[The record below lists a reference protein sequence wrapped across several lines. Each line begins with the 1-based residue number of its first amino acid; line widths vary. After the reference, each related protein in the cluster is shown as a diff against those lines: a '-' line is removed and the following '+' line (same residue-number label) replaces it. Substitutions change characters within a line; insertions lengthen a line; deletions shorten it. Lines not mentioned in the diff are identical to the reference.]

1 MCGIFGY
8 IGDKEKEVA
17 LMAHKALCELEYRGY
32 DSWGIAAEISGNM
45 FAIKAVGKISLASDK
60 EFKGVMGKMS
70 IGHSRWATHGGVTE
84 ANAHPHF
91 NSSRT
96 IAVIH
101 NGIVE
106 NHEEIRSFLRGKLGN
121 SIDKLFL
128 SETDTEVIPHLI
140 DYYITHEGKTFEAAF
155 VEAGRMLEGR
165 YAVVVMKIGE
175 PYLLAMRDGSPLV
188 VGKGDHEY
196 FLASDVP
203 AFIDHT
209 RQVLYPGDR
218 EYLKVSADAIML
230 RDLDTGKKVDHEWAT
245 ITWDKASATKEGYP
259 HFMLKEIMEQPLSL
273 DKAIHQEDAKLEEFS
288 RLMKESEHLF
298 FIGCGTAAK
307 MAKLGELYAARVAG
321 KLTNAYV
328 GSEFAAYSQ
337 FLNKKSTIVAV
348 SQSGETADVLE
359 GLRVAE
365 KEGARI
371 LALLNVVGSSIDRMS
386 KKSLFL
392 NAGPEIAVAST
403 KAATAQIAV
412 LILIAHALG
421 KKLADGKHLMRG
433 AVKDI
438 KVWLTPDLSREI
450 KKIAEKLLNNS
461 SSALLRGPT
470 NSSPYQNSS
479 PSLVT
484 PRRASEAS
492 SAISP
497 QQYPLRDMYIIGRG
511 LNAPVAHEAAIKIQ
525 EVSYIHAEGFPGGEL
540 KHGPIA
546 LIEKGT
552 PVIALIP
559 NDETKRD
566 MESNTMELRS
576 RGAYVIGIAPDNS
589 KLFDEWIQ
597 VPDLGLASPIASII
611 PIQLL
616 AYHLAVLRG
625 NDPDKP
631 RNLAKSVTVK

>member
-1 MCGIFGY
+1 MNMCGIFGY

-17 LMAHKALCELEYRGY
+17 LMANKALCELEYRGY
-32 DSWGIAAEISGNM
+32 DSWGIAAEVSGDM

-60 EFKGVMGKMS
+60 ELRGVMGKMS

-84 ANAHPHF
+84 ANAPPHF
-91 NSSRT
+91 NASRT

-121 SIDKLFL
+121 SVDKLFL

-155 VEAGRMLEGR
+155 VEAGKMIEGR

-175 PYLLAMRDGSPLV
+175 PYLLAMREGSPLV
-188 VGKGDHEY
+188 VGKGDHEF

-209 RQVLYPGDR
+209 RTVLYPGDR
-218 EYLKVSADAIML
+218 EYLKVSADGIMI
-230 RDLDTGKKVDHEWAT
+230 RDLDSGKKMDHEWVS
-245 ITWDKASATKEGYP
+245 ITWDKTSATKEGYP
-259 HFMLKEIMEQPLSL
+259 HYMLKEIMEQPLSL
-273 DKAIHQEDAKLEEFS
+273 DKAIHQEDEKLEEFA

-307 MAKLGELYAARVAG
+307 MAKLGELYAARIAG
-321 KLTNAYV
+321 KLATAYV
-328 GSEFAAYSQ
+328 GSEFAAYGQ
-337 FLNKKSTIVAV
+337 FLNKKSTIFAV

-359 GLRVAE
+359 GLTIAK

-371 LALLNVVGSSIDRMS
+371 LSLLNVVGSSIDRMS

-421 KKLADGKHLMRG
+421 NKLPEGKHLLRST
-433 AVKDI
+433 VKDI
-438 KVWLTPDLSREI
+438 KAWLIPDLSHEI
-450 KKIAEKLLNNS
+450 KKIAQ
-461 SSALLRGPT
+461 ALVKHNDL
-470 NSSPYQNSS
+470 
-479 PSLVT
+479 
-484 PRRASEAS
+484 
-492 SAISP
+492 
-497 QQYPLRDMYIIGRG
+497 YIIGRG
-511 LNAPVAHEAAIKIQ
+511 LNAPVAQEAAIKIQ

-576 RGAYVIGIAPDNS
+576 RGAFIIGIAPDNS

-597 VPDLGLASPIASII
+597 VPSLGLASPIASII

>member
-1 MCGIFGY
+1 MNMCGIFGY
-8 IGDKEKEVA
+8 IGDKKKEVA
-17 LMAHKALCELEYRGY
+17 LMTNKALCELEYRGY
-32 DSWGIAAEISGNM
+32 DSWGIATETDKGM
-45 FAIKAVGKISLASDK
+45 FATKAVGKISGASVT
-60 EFKGVMGKMS
+60 ELKGVMGKMG

-91 NSSRT
+91 NSTKT

-106 NHEEIRSFLRGKLGN
+106 NHEEIRNFLREKLGPSAN
-121 SIDKLFL
+121 NLFV

-140 DYYITHEGKTFEAAF
+140 EYFITHEKKNFEAAF

-165 YAVVVMKIGE
+165 FAIVVMKLSE

-188 VGKGDHEY
+188 VGKGEHEF

-203 AFIDHT
+203 AFIDYT
-209 RQVLYPGDR
+209 RAVLYPGDQ
-218 EYLKVSADAIML
+218 EYMKVSADSIMVREL
-230 RDLDTGKKVDHEWAT
+230 ATGKKVDHEWVT

-259 HFMLKEIMEQPLSL
+259 HYMLKEIMEQAQSL
-273 DKAIHQEDAKLEEFS
+273 DKAIHQEDAKLGEFA
-288 RLMKESEHLF
+288 RQMKESEHLF

-321 KLTNAYV
+321 KLANTYV
-328 GSEFAAYSQ
+328 GSEFGGYGQ
-337 FLNKKSTIVAV
+337 FLNKKSTIFAV

-371 LALLNVVGSSIDRMS
+371 LSLLNVVGSSIDRMS

-421 KKLADGKHLMRG
+421 KKLADGKHLLRG

-438 KVWLTPDLSREI
+438 KPWLTADLSREI
-450 KKIAEKLLNNS
+450 KVIAEKLNKHNDL
-461 SSALLRGPT
+461 
-470 NSSPYQNSS
+470 
-479 PSLVT
+479 
-484 PRRASEAS
+484 
-492 SAISP
+492 
-497 QQYPLRDMYIIGRG
+497 YIIGRG
-511 LNAPVAHEAAIKIQ
+511 LNAPIAQESAIKIQ

-546 LIEKGT
+546 LITTGT

-566 MESNTMELRS
+566 MESNTMELKS
-576 RGAYVIGIAPDNS
+576 RGAFVIGIAPDNS

-597 VPDLGLASPIASII
+597 TPDLGLASPIASLI

>member
-1 MCGIFGY
+1 MT
-8 IGDKEKEVA
+8 
-17 LMAHKALCELEYRGY
+17 HRALCELEYRGY
-32 DSWGIAAEISGNM
+32 DSWGIATETADGM
-45 FAIKAVGKISLASDK
+45 FATKAVGKISGASTAQL
-60 EFKGVMGKMS
+60 KGVMGKMG
-70 IGHSRWATHGGVTE
+70 IGHSRWATHGAVTE

-91 NSSRT
+91 NTAKT

-106 NHEEIRSFLRGKLGN
+106 NHEEIRSFLRTQLGTAAN
-121 SIDKLFL
+121 GMFV

-140 DYYITHEGKTFEAAF
+140 EYFITHEQKNFEAAF
-155 VEAGRMLEGR
+155 VAAGKMLEGR
-165 YAVVVMKIGE
+165 YAVVVMKVGE
-175 PYLLAMRDGSPLV
+175 PYLLAMREGSPLV
-188 VGKGDHEY
+188 VGKGVREF

-209 RQVLYPGDR
+209 RTVLYPHDR
-218 EYLKVSADAIML
+218 EYLKVGAETIMI
-230 RDLDTGKKVDHEWAT
+230 RDLDTGKKVDHEWSEV
-245 ITWDKASATKEGYP
+245 TWDKTSATKEGHP
-259 HFMLKEIMEQPLSL
+259 HYMLKEIMEQPLSL
-273 DKAIHQEDAKLEEFS
+273 DKAIHQEDAKLEEFA
-288 RLMKESEHLF
+288 RMMKESEHLF

-328 GSEFAAYSQ
+328 GSEFAAYGQ

-359 GLRVAE
+359 GLTIAA

-403 KAATAQIAV
+403 KAATAQIAL

-421 KKLADGKHLMRG
+421 KKLPEGKHLLRG

-438 KVWLTPDLSREI
+438 KAWLTPDLSREI
-450 KKIAEKLLNNS
+450 KEIAKK
-461 SSALLRGPT
+461 
-470 NSSPYQNSS
+470 
-479 PSLVT
+479 LVT
-484 PRRASEAS
+484 HND
-492 SAISP
+492 
-497 QQYPLRDMYIIGRG
+497 LYIIGRG
-511 LNAPVAHEAAIKIQ
+511 LNAPVAQEAAIKIQ

-552 PVIALIP
+552 PIIALIP

-566 MESNTMELRS
+566 MESNTTELRS

-589 KLFDEWIQ
+589 NLFDEWIQ
-597 VPDLGLASPIASII
+597 VPNLGLASPLASII

>member
-8 IGDKEKEVA
+8 IGDTKKTVA
-17 LMAHKALCELEYRGY
+17 LMTNKALCELEYRGY
-32 DSWGIAAEISGNM
+32 DSWGIAAETEDGM
-45 FAIKAVGKISLASDK
+45 FSTKAVGKISLAPTD
-60 EFKGVMGKMS
+60 ELKGVLGKMA
-70 IGHSRWATHGGVTE
+70 IGHSRWATHGAVTE
-84 ANAHPHF
+84 VNAHPHF
-91 NSSRT
+91 NSAHT

-106 NHEEIRSFLRGKLGN
+106 NHEEIRSFLRSKLGAV
-121 SIDKLFL
+121 IADKLFV

-140 DYYITHEGKTFEAAF
+140 DYFIAKEGKTFEAAF

-165 YAVVVMKIGE
+165 FAVVVMKIGE

-188 VGKGDHEY
+188 IGKGTHEF

-203 AFIDHT
+203 AFLDDT
-209 RQVLYPGDR
+209 RTVLYPGDN
-218 EYLKVSADAIML
+218 EYVKVSADAIL
-230 RDLDTGKKVDHEWAT
+230 SRELATGKKVDHEWVT
-245 ITWDKASATKEGYP
+245 ITWDKGSATKEGYP
-259 HFMLKEIMEQPLSL
+259 HYMLKEIMEQPLAL
-273 DKAIHQEDAKLEEFS
+273 DKAIRQEDSKLEEFA

-321 KLTNAYV
+321 KLATAYV
-328 GSEFAAYSQ
+328 GSEFAAYGQ
-337 FLNKKSTIVAV
+337 FLNKKSTIFAV

-371 LALLNVVGSSIDRMS
+371 VSLLNVVGSSIDRMS
-386 KKSLFL
+386 KKTLFI

-421 KKLADGKHLMRG
+421 KKLPEGKHLLRG

-438 KVWLTPDLSREI
+438 KSWLTPDLSREI
-450 KKIAEKLLNNS
+450 KKIA
-461 SSALLRGPT
+461 T
-470 NSSPYQNSS
+470 I
-479 PSLVT
+479 LVT
-484 PRRASEAS
+484 K
-492 SAISP
+492 
-497 QQYPLRDMYIIGRG
+497 QDLYIIGRG
-511 LNAPVAHEAAIKIQ
+511 LNAPIAQEAAIKIQ
-525 EVSYIHAEGFPGGEL
+525 EVSYLHAEGFPGGEL

-546 LIEKGT
+546 LIEQGT

-576 RGAYVIGIAPDNS
+576 RGAHIIGIAPENS

>member
-1 MCGIFGY
+1 MTN
-8 IGDKEKEVA
+8 
-17 LMAHKALCELEYRGY
+17 KALCELEYRGY
-32 DSWGIAAEISGNM
+32 DSWGIAAETGSGM
-45 FAIKAVGKISLASDK
+45 FETKAVGKISLAPLGAL
-60 EFKGVMGKMS
+60 KGVMGKMA
-70 IGHSRWATHGGVTE
+70 IGHSRWATHGAVTE

-91 NSSRT
+91 NSAHT

-106 NHEEIRSFLRGKLGN
+106 NHEDIRNFLRAKLGTALA
-121 SIDKLFL
+121 DKLFV

-140 DYYITHEGKTFEAAF
+140 DYFIAKEGKTFEVAF

-165 YAVVVMKIGE
+165 FAVVVMKLGE

-188 VGKGDHEY
+188 IGKGAHEF

-203 AFIDHT
+203 AFLDYT
-209 RQVLYPGDR
+209 RTVLYPGDN
-218 EYLKVSADAIML
+218 EYVKVSADAIL
-230 RDLDTGKKVDHEWAT
+230 SRELATGKKVDHEWVT
-245 ITWDKASATKEGYP
+245 ITWDKGSATKEGYP
-259 HFMLKEIMEQPLSL
+259 HYMLKEIMEQPLAL
-273 DKAIHQEDAKLEEFS
+273 DKAIRQEDSKLEEFA

-321 KLTNAYV
+321 KLANAYV

-337 FLNKKSTIVAV
+337 FLNKKSTIFAV

-371 LALLNVVGSSIDRMS
+371 VALLNVVGSSIDRMS
-386 KKSLFL
+386 KKTLFI

-412 LILIAHALG
+412 LILVAHALG
-421 KKLADGKHLMRG
+421 KKLPEGKHLMRG

-438 KVWLTPDLSREI
+438 KAWLTVDRSREI
-450 KKIAEKLLNNS
+450 RRIAE
-461 SSALLRGPT
+461 
-470 NSSPYQNSS
+470 Q
-479 PSLVT
+479 LVKKND
-484 PRRASEAS
+484 
-492 SAISP
+492 
-497 QQYPLRDMYIIGRG
+497 LYIIGRG
-511 LNAPVAHEAAIKIQ
+511 LNAPIAHEAAIKIQ

-576 RGAYVIGIAPDNS
+576 RGAYVIGIAPENS

-597 VPDLGLASPIASII
+597 VPDVGLASPIASII

>member
-1 MCGIFGY
+1 MNYMCGIFGY
-8 IGDKEKEVA
+8 IGNTKKKVA
-17 LMAHKALCELEYRGY
+17 LMTNKALCELEYRGY
-32 DSWGIAAEISGNM
+32 DSWGIAAESDKKM
-45 FAIKAVGKISLASDK
+45 FSVKAVGKISLASTSALQGI
-60 EFKGVMGKMS
+60 EGNVA

-91 NSSRT
+91 NGAHT
-96 IAVIH
+96 IAVVH

-106 NHEEIRSFLRGKLGN
+106 NHDAIKSFLCEKLGN
-121 SIDKLFL
+121 AFDGLFC

-140 DYYITHEGKTFEAAF
+140 DYFITHEKKTFEAAF

-165 YAVVVMKIGE
+165 YAVVAMKIGE

-188 VGKGDHEY
+188 IGKGNHEY

-203 AFIDHT
+203 AFLLHT
-209 RQVLYPGDR
+209 RTVLYPGDR
-218 EYLKVSADAIML
+218 EYLKISADTML
-230 RDLDTGKKVDHEWAT
+230 LRNLDTAKKVDREWT
-245 ITWDKASATKEGYP
+245 TVTWDKGSATKEGYP
-259 HFMLKEIMEQPLSL
+259 HYMLKEIMEQSLSL
-273 DKAIHQEDAKLEEFS
+273 DKAIRQEDAKLAEFAKI
-288 RLMKESEHLF
+288 MKDSEHLF

-307 MAKLGELYAARVAG
+307 MAKLGELYVARIAG
-321 KLTNAYV
+321 RLAHAYV
-328 GSEFAAYSQ
+328 GSEFKVYEQ

-359 GLRVAE
+359 GLRVADAMN
-365 KEGARI
+365 ARI

-386 KKSLFL
+386 KKTLFI

-412 LILIAHALG
+412 LMLIAYALAG
-421 KKLADGKHLMRG
+421 KLAEGKHLMRG
-433 AVKDI
+433 VVKDI
-438 KVWLTPDLSREI
+438 KTWLTPDVSYDIQKIVVKLA
-450 KKIAEKLLNNS
+450 KKNDL
-461 SSALLRGPT
+461 
-470 NSSPYQNSS
+470 
-479 PSLVT
+479 
-484 PRRASEAS
+484 
-492 SAISP
+492 
-497 QQYPLRDMYIIGRG
+497 YIIGRG
-511 LNAPVAHEAAIKIQ
+511 LSAPIAHEAAIKIQ

-546 LIEKGT
+546 LIEHGT

-576 RGAYVIGIAPDNS
+576 RGAYVIGIAPENS
-589 KLFDEWIQ
+589 RLFDEWIP
-597 VPDLGLASPIASII
+597 VPDLGPASPIASII

>member
-1 MCGIFGY
+1 MTN
-8 IGDKEKEVA
+8 
-17 LMAHKALCELEYRGY
+17 HALCELEYRGY
-32 DSWGIAAEISGNM
+32 DSWGIAAQTDEGM
-45 FAIKAVGKISLASDK
+45 FATKAVGKISLAEKSDL
-60 EFKGVMGKMS
+60 KGIMGKMA
-70 IGHSRWATHGGVTE
+70 IGHSRWATHGRVTP

-91 NSSRT
+91 NASRT

-106 NHEEIRSFLRGKLGN
+106 NHEEIRAFLRAQLGP
-121 SIDKLFL
+121 SADALFL

-140 DYYITHEGKTFEAAF
+140 DYFITHEKKSFEAAF
-155 VEAGRMLEGR
+155 VEAGKMLEGR
-165 YAVVVMKIGE
+165 YAVVVMKLGE

-188 VGKGDHEY
+188 VGHGEHEY

-209 RQVLYPGDR
+209 RLVLYPGDQ
-218 EYLKVSADAIML
+218 EYLKVSADGIMI
-230 RDLDTGKKVDHEWAT
+230 RALDTGKKVEHEW
-245 ITWDKASATKEGYP
+245 IEVTWDKASATKDGYP
-259 HFMLKEIMEQPLSL
+259 HYMLKEIMEQSLSL
-273 DKAIHQEDAKLEEFS
+273 DKAIHQEDAKLEEFA

-307 MAKLGELYAARVAG
+307 MAKLGELYAARIAG
-321 KLTNAYV
+321 KLTTAYV
-328 GSEFAAYSQ
+328 GSEFAAYGQ

-371 LALLNVVGSSIDRMS
+371 LSLLNVVGSSIDRMS
-386 KKSLFL
+386 RKSLFL

-412 LILIAHALG
+412 LILMAHALG
-421 KKLADGKHLMRG
+421 KKLPDGKHLMRG
-433 AVKDI
+433 VVKD
-438 KVWLTPDLSREI
+438 VRAWLTPDLSHDI
-450 KKIAEKLLNNS
+450 KQIALKLVKHNDL
-461 SSALLRGPT
+461 
-470 NSSPYQNSS
+470 
-479 PSLVT
+479 
-484 PRRASEAS
+484 
-492 SAISP
+492 
-497 QQYPLRDMYIIGRG
+497 YIIGRG
-511 LNAPVAHEAAIKIQ
+511 LNAPIAQEAAIKIQ

-546 LIEKGT
+546 LIDVGT
-552 PVIALIP
+552 PVIALMP

-566 MESNTMELRS
+566 MESNTMELKS
-576 RGAYVIGIAPDNS
+576 RGAYIIGISPDND
-589 KLFDEWIQ
+589 KMFDEWIPT
-597 VPDLGLASPIASII
+597 PDLGLASPIASII

>member
-1 MCGIFGY
+1 MTNR
-8 IGDKEKEVA
+8 
-17 LMAHKALCELEYRGY
+17 ALCELEYRGY
-32 DSWGIAAEISGNM
+32 DSWGIAAETDSGM
-45 FAIKAVGKISLASDK
+45 FSVKAAGKISGAPLSDV
-60 EFKGVMGKMS
+60 KGLMGKMA
-70 IGHSRWATHGGVTE
+70 IGHSRWATHGAVTE
-84 ANAHPHF
+84 LNAHPHF
-91 NSSRT
+91 NKAKT

-106 NHEEIRSFLRGKLGN
+106 NHEEIRTFLRSKLGAAAN
-121 SIDKLFL
+121 ELFV

-140 DYYITHEGKTFEAAF
+140 EYFITHEKKNFETAF
-155 VEAGRMLEGR
+155 VDAGKMLEGR
-165 YAVVVMKIGE
+165 FAVVVMKLGE

-188 VGKGDHEY
+188 VGKGAHEF

-209 RQVLYPGDR
+209 RTVLYPGDQ
-218 EYLKVSADAIML
+218 EYMKVSADSIMIREL
-230 RDLDTGKKVDHEWAT
+230 RTGKKVDHEWVT
-245 ITWDKASATKEGYP
+245 VTWDKASATKEGYP
-259 HFMLKEIMEQPLSL
+259 HFMLKEIMEQGQSL
-273 DKAIHQEDAKLEEFS
+273 DKAIHQEDAKLEEFA

-328 GSEFAAYSQ
+328 GSEFAAYGQ

-386 KKSLFL
+386 KKTLFL

-421 KKLADGKHLMRG
+421 KKLAEGKHIMRG

-438 KVWLTPDLSREI
+438 KAWLTPDVSHEI
-450 KKIAEKLLNNS
+450 KKIAGKLVK
-461 SSALLRGPT
+461 
-470 NSSPYQNSS
+470 QND
-479 PSLVT
+479 L
-484 PRRASEAS
+484 
-492 SAISP
+492 
-497 QQYPLRDMYIIGRG
+497 YIIGRG
-511 LNAPVAHEAAIKIQ
+511 LNAPVAQEAAIKIQ

-552 PVIALIP
+552 LVIALIP

-566 MESNTMELRS
+566 MESNTMEIKS

-589 KLFDEWIQ
+589 KLFDEWIK
-597 VPDLGLASPIASII
+597 VPDLGIASPIASII
-611 PIQLL
+611 PVQLL